1 MKFNKWTLG
10 LAAVGAVSMASTVR
24 ADEAAP
30 KLTPVETALSSTVLS
45 GYVDVAAQ
53 YNAGNYGP
61 GAVVPAGTGSN
72 TGGSKVDAF
81 SLNDVDIA
89 LDKAQD
95 ESPWAAGYHI
105 DLNAG
110 TQAVGLGLGQGTQP
124 TAASGTAAF
133 ALRQAYIVLRTP
145 VGNGID
151 WKIGVQDDIIGYEG
165 NTDGGNP
172 NYSRSIGYSVEPT
185 TLLGLIGS
193 YKIVDAVTVQAGI
206 VDATSPLLSG
216 FYSNPQ
222 NFGSPASSDK
232 TFAGAITFTAPDS
245 FGWAKGA
252 SLNLGALVNPEKG
265 GQYNYYA
272 GLTIPTP
279 ISALKLGAAADLVSV
294 NNAGFNAANSIA
306 GNSNT
311 DSGWILGLYASVQAT
326 DKLSFNLRG
335 EFYDLE
341 GAPFNPYV
349 TTDGKGEEVTA
360 TIQYNL
366 WANVIS
372 RLEFRWDHSDAGTAF
387 ANGGADADSFLLA
400 ANLIY
405 TF

>member
-1 MKFNKWTLG
+1 
-10 LAAVGAVSMASTVR
+10 VR
-24 ADEAAP
+24 ADESTP
-30 KLTPVETALSSTVLS
+30 KLVPLDTALSSTVIS

-53 YNAGNYGP
+53 YNMGNYGP
-61 GAVVPAGTGSN
+61 GAGVPAGTAG
-72 TGGSKVDAF
+72 TGIGPANKIDNF
-81 SLNDVDIA
+81 SFNDVDIA
-89 LDKAQD
+89 FDKPED

-105 DLNAG
+105 DFNAG
-110 TQAVGLGLGQGTQP
+110 TDAVGVGINGTQP
-124 TAASGTAAF
+124 ASTAGTASA
-133 ALRQAYIVLRTP
+133 AIRQAYIVMRTP

-151 WKIGVQDDIIGYEG
+151 WKVGVQDDIIGYEG

-172 NYSRSIGYSVEPT
+172 NYTRSYGYSVEPT

-206 VDATSPLLSG
+206 VDATTPSLYTG
-216 FYSNPQ
+216 FAGDTV
-222 NFGSPASSDK
+222 FPASSDK
-232 TFAGAITFTAPDS
+232 TLAGAIAFTAPDS

-252 SLNLGALVNPEKG
+252 TLNLGALVNMDKY

-279 ISALKLGAAADLVSV
+279 ISALKVGAAFDLVSV
-294 NNAGFNAANSIA
+294 NNAQYNPVDGTPGVLA
-306 GNSNT
+306 GNSKN
-311 DSGWILGLYASVQAT
+311 DSGWVLGLYASVQAT

-335 EFYDLE
+335 EYFDLE
-341 GAPFNPYV
+341 GADNYTAPNYYLF
-349 TTDGKGEEVTA
+349 TDGRGEELTA

-372 RLEFRWDHSDAGTAF
+372 RVEFRWDHIDSGDAF
-387 ANGGADADSFLLA
+387 ANGDADANSFLLA